1 MVAEI
6 RIYHQVHP
14 VTVVTNMARAA
25 KCIMTPL
32 NNQNIPIPAFL
43 FPPCFRTVNE
53 GMKFPA

>member
-14 VTVVTNMARAA
+14 VTVVTNMA
-25 KCIMTPL
+25 KLCIMTPL

-43 FPPCFRTVNE
+43 VPPCFRTVNE